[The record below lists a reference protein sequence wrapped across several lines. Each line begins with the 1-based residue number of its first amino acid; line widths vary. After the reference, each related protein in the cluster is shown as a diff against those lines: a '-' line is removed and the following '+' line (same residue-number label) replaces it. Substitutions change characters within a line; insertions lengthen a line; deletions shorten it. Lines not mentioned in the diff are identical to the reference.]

1 MESVEAYIN
10 SFLTRLETD
19 PSYSESTRMA
29 YGSDLRVF
37 LHHLE
42 EYLDRSPKLGDL
54 NTRQVAHFLEAERH
68 NGRRHSTLV
77 RRLATLRR
85 FIAYLQDEG
94 SLEKNILDS
103 KDELIDEAI
112 ANVAPT
118 RSPNTL
124 SAAQLKRLWSRI
136 EASQRLRARRDQAI
150 LTLLLETGLSVG
162 TLVSLDLTDLDLNS
176 GRLHLQTDNSNDIW
190 LPLGNA
196 TESLRRY
203 LEDGRRDLNPQPD
216 ETAVFI
222 SQMGG
227 RISRQGIWQILRYW
241 GKQTEPPIDLSPR
254 VVRHT
259 AALRMARNGR
269 ALDEIQALLGHS
281 NPLSTQAL
289 LRRLE
294 AASLDGNLTV

>member
-1 MESVEAYIN
+1 MEPYIN
-10 SFLTRLETD
+10 AFLTRLEAD
-19 PSYSESTRMA
+19 PNYSESTKMA

-37 LHHLE
+37 FDYLENYLH
-42 EYLDRSPKLGDL
+42 RSPKLRDL
-54 NTRQVAHFLEAERH
+54 NTKQVAQFLEAERD

-85 FIAYLQDEG
+85 FIAYLQEEG
-94 SLEKNILDS
+94 SLEKNMLDS
-103 KDELIDEAI
+103 KNELIDEAI

-124 SAAQLKRLWSRI
+124 SATQLKRLWTRI

-162 TLVSLDLTDLDLNS
+162 MLVSLDLTDLDLIS
-176 GRLHLQTDNSNDIW
+176 GRLHLQTDDSNDIW
-190 LPLGNA
+190 LPMGNA
-196 TESLRRY
+196 TESLKRY

-216 ETAVFI
+216 ESAIFI

-241 GKQTEPPIDLSPR
+241 GNQTEPPIDLSPR

-259 AALRMARNGR
+259 AALRMARRGR
-269 ALDEIQALLGHS
+269 PLDEIQALLGHS

-294 AASLDGNLTV
+294 AVTHDGNLAV